1 MMTDCCEVILEI
13 KTTELCMTINTHL
26 QRHSC
31 TTANIQLGFIENGM
45 IDRESKSQA
54 DLKGILKALQRTT
67 SLAEENMLINSFPR
81 LYEEHC
87 KFGMII

>member
-1 MMTDCCEVILEI
+1 
-13 KTTELCMTINTHL
+13 
-26 QRHSC
+26 
-31 TTANIQLGFIENGM
+31 M

-81 LYEEHC
+81 LYAEHC
-87 KFGMII
+87 KLGPALSAQEVVAAQPEVLLHGIANTERAP